1 MDAQAIGA
9 IQATTAAAMLA
20 RAMLDEK
27 GLEEAPWH
35 ADRWVADAVQWA
47 ARTAVASREEAQQAV
62 STRVEVFTA
71 VDTGR
76 AHP

>member
-1 MDAQAIGA
+1 M
-9 IQATTAAAMLA
+9 AAAMFA